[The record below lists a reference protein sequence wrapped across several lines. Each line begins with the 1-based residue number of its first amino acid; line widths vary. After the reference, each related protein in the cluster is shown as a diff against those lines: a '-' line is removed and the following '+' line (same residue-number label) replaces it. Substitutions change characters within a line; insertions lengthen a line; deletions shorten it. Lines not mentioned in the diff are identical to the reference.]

1 MTADSSSAGDP
12 RRSLE
17 LLWGLAPAR
26 RRGPRPRH
34 SVEEIAVA
42 AIQLADAEGLSAL
55 SMRRVADRLNVA
67 TMSLY
72 TYVPSK
78 AELIDVMLDRV
89 YGETPKAYAPGSGW
103 RARLEQVARDNWDL
117 YHRHPWMLQ
126 VVVHRPVLG
135 PNMIAKFDF
144 ELRAIDGQG
153 LSDLE
158 MDQVISLISNY
169 VHGAVRSA
177 VEAMQAESRT
187 GISDA
192 QWWEISGPLL
202 EKVFD
207 PTQFPTAARVGA
219 AAGEAYEAVGDP
231 ERAFAFGLD
240 RVLDGLEAF
249 IAKRSA
255 G

>member
-1 MTADSSSAGDP
+1 MTDDSSSAGDP

-17 LLWGLAPAR
+17 LLWGLAPPR
-26 RRGPRPRH
+26 RRGPRPRLTL
-34 SVEEIAVA
+34 EDIATA
-42 AIQLADAEGLSAL
+42 AIELADAEGLAAL
-55 SMRRVADRLNVA
+55 SMRRVADRLSVA

-89 YGETPKAYAPGSGW
+89 YGETSKIYAVGAAW
-103 RARLEQVARDNWDL
+103 RARLEQVARDNWEL

-126 VVVHRPVLG
+126 VVSHRPVLG
-135 PNMIAKFDF
+135 PNLIAKYDF
-144 ELRAIDGQG
+144 ELRAIEGQG

-158 MDQVISLISNY
+158 MDHVVSLIANY

-177 VEAMQAESRT
+177 VEASQAESRT
-187 GISDA
+187 GLTDA

-207 PTQFPTAARVGA
+207 PAKFPTAARVGK
-219 AAGEAYEAVGDP
+219 AAGEAYDAVGDP
-231 ERAFAFGLD
+231 ERAFSFGLD
-240 RVLDGLEAF
+240 RVLDGVEAL
-249 IAKRSA
+249 ITRRRA
-255 G
+255 